1 MSTILS
7 NHRDNTS
14 IAVEDPSVRKK
25 VVEDLWKC
33 VRCYTFNALMK
44 NETSGMDDFYD
55 RFDGIMN
62 RILIDK
68 RETEEFIGGFS
79 DFKWNSITEDE
90 WMEFY
95 NFCVEKHV
103 KYMLIRV
110 AQQNPDTFAL
120 SPDMALTEDDEI
132 LNIPGAYLACF
143 TKEDV
148 IALDKE
154 TEEAVEWWNTTGRQ
168 LFIDE
173 HGIESLLA
181 EETEGSMR
189 FDHLVEDSK
198 EWWKTTG
205 RQLLINKLGKKL
217 AETFYSDIFVEA

>member
-1 MSTILS
+1 
-7 NHRDNTS
+7 
-14 IAVEDPSVRKK
+14 
-25 VVEDLWKC
+25 
-33 VRCYTFNALMK
+33 MK
-44 NETSGMDDFYD
+44 YETSGMDEFCE

-79 DFKWNSITEDE
+79 EFKWNSITEDE

-95 NFCVEKHV
+95 NFCAEKHV

-110 AQQNPDTFAL
+110 AQQNPDTYAL
-120 SPDMALTEDDEI
+120 SPDMALTEDDEE
-132 LNIPGAYLACF
+132 LNIPGAYRACF

-154 TEEAVEWWNTTGRQ
+154 TEEAVEWWKTTGRQ

-173 HGIESLLA
+173 HGIRALFA
-181 EETEGSMR
+181 EETEFSRCFGDR
-189 FDHLVEDSK
+189 SK
-198 EWWKTTG
+198 DDQKWWKTTG
-205 RQLLINKLGKKL
+205 RQLLENEIGTEILDM
-217 AETFYSDIFVEA
+217 EIFFEVM